1 MEQYLGLKLHTDSVS
16 DKLFFKLATE
26 RGNGK
31 ETALLMLTRL
41 DPVLDHTHIYAYI
54 KLFLRNGK
62 QEIDLIIC

>member
-1 MEQYLGLKLHTDSVS
+1 MDQCLGLKFHTDSVS
-16 DKLFFKLATE
+16 DKLVFKLATE

-41 DPVLDHTHIYAYI
+41 DAVLDHTHIYAYI
-54 KLFLRNGK
+54 KFFLRNGK